1 MSRFFHAALVLGI
14 VSAGTAFAQTPTS
27 TSPTPPAV
35 STTSG
40 DSQTT
45 AAPVA
50 GSNSFTASEAKDR
63 LQSHGYTNVS
73 ALMKDGQS
81 IWRGKA
87 VKDGKSV
94 DVSVDFQ
101 GNIVPQ

>member
-1 MSRFFHAALVLGI
+1 MSHFFPVALVLI
-14 VSAGTAFAQTPTS
+14 VVGAGTAFAQTPVN
-27 TSPTPPAV
+27 TSPIPPAV
-35 STTSG
+35 STTNA

-50 GSNSFTASEAKDR
+50 GANSFTESEAKAR

-73 ALMKDGQS
+73 ALRKDSQS

-87 VKDGKSV
+87 MKDGKSV
-94 DVSVDFQ
+94 DVSVDYQ